1 MPVMVR
7 KQVYIEPRQETQLKQ
22 QAAETGMSEAEIIRK
37 AIDYWLEE
45 QTRQRHAREAWAEA
59 RALMEERYAQGSVP
73 GGRTWTRDELY
84 EERLGRY
91 ERDTD

>member
-7 KQVYIEPRQETQLKQ
+7 KQIYIEPHQETQLKQ

-37 AIDYWLEE
+37 AIDDWLEE
-45 QTRQRHAREAWAEA
+45 QTRRRRAKKAWVKARV
-59 RALMEERYAQGSVP
+59 LMEERYARGDVL

-84 EERLGRY
+84 EERLDRY